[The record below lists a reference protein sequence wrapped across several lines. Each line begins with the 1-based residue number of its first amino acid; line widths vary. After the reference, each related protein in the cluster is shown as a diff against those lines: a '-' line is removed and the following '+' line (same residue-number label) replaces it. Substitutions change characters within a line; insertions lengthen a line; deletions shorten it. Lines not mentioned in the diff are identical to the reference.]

1 MIGKCVIVLRIFWNI
16 PTDQISDEQHEA
28 ENHSSRSFRNLLQGN
43 EIPHHWSAHG
53 PNYPQLYR
61 GIFPVFWTSII
72 YPSLPFKLLNRFMS
86 NQELKK
92 HGVKDVV
99 RVCEPTYKVEEM
111 RKEGIEV
118 TDLCFDDG
126 TFPPSEVVEQWFDLL
141 RRRFR
146 SNSSSSFQFI

>member
-1 MIGKCVIVLRIFWNI
+1 
-16 PTDQISDEQHEA
+16 
-28 ENHSSRSFRNLLQGN
+28 
-43 EIPHHWSAHG
+43 
-53 PNYPQLYR
+53 
-61 GIFPVFWTSII
+61 
-72 YPSLPFKLLNRFMS
+72 MS

-141 RRRFR
+141 RRRFH